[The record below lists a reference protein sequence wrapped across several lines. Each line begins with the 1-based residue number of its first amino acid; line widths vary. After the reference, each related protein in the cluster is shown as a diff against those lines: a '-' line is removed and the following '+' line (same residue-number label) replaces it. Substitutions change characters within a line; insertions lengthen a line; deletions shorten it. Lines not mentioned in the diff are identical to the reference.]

1 MSVLCDFTSQRCM
14 LTRATENLGPCRKIR
29 LRPFFLDD
37 ETRDRGPE
45 NSTPPQVEPAGEA
58 RLEPGSVC
66 VPGTCHAGDPARRD
80 PRYPNSTLPGAHPPP
95 PPSRCRPPPRPRSDQ
110 SLPSRDPAAPP

>member
-58 RLEPGSVC
+58 RVEPGSVC
-66 VPGTCHAGDPARRD
+66 VPGTCHVGDPARRD
-80 PRYPNSTLPGAHPPP
+80 PRNPNSAFEGVDRA
-95 PPSRCRPPPRPRSDQ
+95 PSRSNCRHLGRPGSYSTFR
-110 SLPSRDPAAPP
+110 